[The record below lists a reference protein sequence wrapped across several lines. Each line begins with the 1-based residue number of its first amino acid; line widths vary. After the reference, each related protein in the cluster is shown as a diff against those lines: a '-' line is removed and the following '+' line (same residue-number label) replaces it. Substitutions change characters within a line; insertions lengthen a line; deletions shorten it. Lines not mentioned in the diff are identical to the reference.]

1 MSKTKRL
8 VLLALLVAMA
18 AALHVLESQFP
29 IPVPVP
35 GVKLGLA
42 NIISLLAIL
51 MLGWQA
57 AVYVAVARVLLGSLF
72 GGSLLGPAFVMSMG
86 GALASIFI
94 MAYISKNYQQV
105 FSLAGVSLVGAAV
118 HNITQVILAAFLV
131 HSAGLLWYLPYLLLF
146 AVPTGLF
153 TGLTANYCFA
163 KAPAKYG
170 LKN

>member
-1 MSKTKRL
+1 MDKTKRM

-18 AALHVLESQFP
+18 AALHVVENQLP

-51 MLGWQA
+51 MLGWQD

-72 GGSLLGPAFVMSMG
+72 GGSFLGPAFVMSMG
-86 GALASIFI
+86 GALSSLFI
-94 MAYISKNYQQV
+94 MVYICNNYHGV
-105 FSLAGVSLVGAAV
+105 FSLAGVSLFGAAV
-118 HNITQVILAAFLV
+118 HNTVQVILAAFLV
-131 HSAGLLWYLPYLLLF
+131 HSLGLLWYLPYLLIF

-153 TGLTANYCFA
+153 TGLAANYCLA
-163 KAPAKYG
+163 KVPAKYG
-170 LKN
+170 FKN